1 MLSGYRQSRQK
12 LGRAG
17 EDAAC
22 ELLRCRGME
31 ILARNWRCRAG
42 ELDIVALDGNEIV
55 FAEVKTMRRKPGFLP
70 SANLSPRQRRRNF
83 NAAKVYM
90 RSLDIVG
97 HPARFDLIEATF
109 RGPFLIRLVR
119 HRDYLPQL
127 PEREAA
133 K

>member
-1 MLSGYRQSRQK
+1 MFASSLRSRRK
-12 LGRAG
+12 LGQDG
-17 EDAAC
+17 ENAAC

-42 ELDIVALDGNEIV
+42 ELDIVALDGDEIV
-55 FAEVKTMRRKPGFLP
+55 FAEVKTMRQRPGFAP
-70 SANLSPRQRRRNF
+70 SANLSARQRRRNF

-109 RGPFLIRLVR
+109 RGPFLVRLVR